1 MCLMQYEDP
10 EFKELLAKARKA
22 RDELYSIVM
31 RSKSKKLKEAYF
43 NFFKALIECFEHIDK
58 KYPKHTS

>member
-1 MCLMQYEDP
+1 MQEKDP
-10 EFKELLAKARKA
+10 EFEKLLAKAKLA
-22 RDELYSIVM
+22 RDELDAIVM
-31 RSKSKKLKEAYF
+31 ASKNKKLKEAYS